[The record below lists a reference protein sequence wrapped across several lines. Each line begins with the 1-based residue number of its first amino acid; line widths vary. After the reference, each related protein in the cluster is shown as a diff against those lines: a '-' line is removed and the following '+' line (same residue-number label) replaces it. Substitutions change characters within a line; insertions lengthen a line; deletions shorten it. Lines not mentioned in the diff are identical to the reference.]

1 MGFSAKQNS
10 PIIMRKKTIIISS
23 IALAFAFTQV
33 KPDTILHP
41 VKHFSDVLSLGK
53 AAIAQTPLSPLA
65 KQPDAGT
72 LLASHGMSM
81 DNRYPV
87 QSVADIFRDN
97 ILLPLHYMSG
107 QVTQPSQIN
116 WDEIRKPYKY
126 EFVLKP
132 GEVFAYHDDVLP
144 EYQGNVAMTTKAH
157 FNAQEGFLS
166 DGFLYG
172 DGVCHFASL
181 MNWVGQDAGLKVD
194 ARVNHDFA
202 NIPEISREYGTSI
215 ITNPSGSS
223 LNEQMQNL
231 YITNTSDKPV
241 RFVFEYDG
249 EEMKMSIYKMSNIKC
264 RKTIPYSLNLFR

>member
-65 KQPDAGT
+65 KQPEAGT
-72 LLASHGMSM
+72 QLASRGMSM

-87 QSVADIFRDN
+87 QSVSDIFRDN
-97 ILLPLHYMSG
+97 ILLTVHYMSG
-107 QVTQPSQIN
+107 DVTEPSQIN
-116 WDEIRKPYKY
+116 WDEVRKPYRY
-126 EFVLKP
+126 EFVLKS

-144 EYQGNVAMTTKAH
+144 EYQGKVVATTKAH

-215 ITNPSGSS
+215 ITDPTAPT

-231 YITNTSDKPV
+231 YITNTSDKDV

-249 EEMKMSIYKMSNIKC
+249 EKLKVSVY
-264 RKTIPYSLNLFR
+264 R